1 MVGGR
6 CAATYLG
13 RPWRYSGDVGITREE
28 RRANAKVNAASFV
41 PRLARYHHFAAGEP
55 ERTAAPAAAAAAAPQ
70 RILGS
75 VGSAPSRMP
84 DWASFIR
91 FADEAG

>member
-1 MVGGR
+1 MR
-6 CAATYLG
+6 RPYLR

-28 RRANAKVNAASFV
+28 RRANAKVSAASFV

-55 ERTAAPAAAAAAAPQ
+55 ERTAASAAAAAAPQ

-75 VGSAPSRMP
+75 VGSAPFRMP
-84 DWASFIR
+84 DRASFIR